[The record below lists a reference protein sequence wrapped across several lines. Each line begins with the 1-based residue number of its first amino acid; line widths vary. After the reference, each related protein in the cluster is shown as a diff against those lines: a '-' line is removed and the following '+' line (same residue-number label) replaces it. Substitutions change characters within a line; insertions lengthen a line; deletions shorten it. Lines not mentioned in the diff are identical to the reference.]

1 VTNPRLA
8 ELTHYEALDVERAAT
23 PEALQKAYEHGLAV
37 YDEAGVAT
45 YSLLDADQR
54 RAARKRIEEAYRVL
68 SDPALRAAYDA
79 ELTLRRTAAGTVDAA
94 GRPRPVKLPDPVTG
108 ADLKRFRE
116 SRGVTLARI
125 AADSKVGKRT
135 FEDIEG
141 DRFDRLPAVVYV
153 RGFLREYARA
163 VGLDPGAT
171 VESFV
176 ARLPRRS
183 P

>member
-1 VTNPRLA
+1 MG
-8 ELTHYEALDVERAAT
+8 ELTHYEALDVGRAAT
-23 PEALQKAYEHGLAV
+23 PDEIRKAYEHCLAV

-45 YSLLDADQR
+45 YSLLDGDQR

-68 SDPALRAAYDA
+68 ADPGLRAAYDSA
-79 ELTLRRTAAGTVDAA
+79 MTQQKEAAGAVDAS
-94 GRPRPVKLPDPVTG
+94 GRPHPVKLPDPVTG

-125 AADSKVGKRT
+125 AADSKVGQRT

-163 VGLDPGAT
+163 VGLDPVAT
-171 VESFV
+171 AESFV
-176 ARLPRRS
+176 SRLPRR
-183 P
+183 

>member
-1 VTNPRLA
+1 MA
-8 ELTHYEALDVERAAT
+8 ELTHYEALDVERGAT
-23 PEALQKAYEHGLAV
+23 PEAVEKAYQHGLAL

-45 YSLLDADQR
+45 YSLLDGEQR
-54 RAARKRIEEAYRVL
+54 RAARERIREAYRVL

-79 ELTLRRTAAGTVDAA
+79 ELALRRAASGSVDAA
-94 GRPRPVKLPDPVTG
+94 GRQRPVTLPDPVTG

-116 SRGVTLARI
+116 SRGVTLAKI

-153 RGFLREYARA
+153 RGFLQEYARA
-163 VGLDPGAT
+163 VGLDPRAT
-171 VESFV
+171 AESFL
-176 ARLPRRS
+176 ARLPRR
-183 P
+183 

>member
-1 VTNPRLA
+1 MS
-8 ELTHYEALDVERAAT
+8 ELTHYEALDVSRGAT
-23 PEALQKAYEHGLAV
+23 AEEIKKAYEHGLAV

-68 SDPALRAAYDA
+68 ADPALRAAYD
-79 ELTLRRTAAGTVDAA
+79 EDLKLRKAASGAVDAS
-94 GRPRPVKLPDPVTG
+94 GRPHPVKLPDPVTG

-116 SRGVTLARI
+116 SRGVSLTQI

-135 FEDIEG
+135 FEDVEA

-163 VGLDPGAT
+163 VGLDPVAT
-171 VESFV
+171 AESYV
-176 ARLPRRS
+176 ARLPRR
-183 P
+183 

>member
-1 VTNPRLA
+1 MA
-8 ELTHYEALDVERAAT
+8 ELTHYEALDVGRGAT
-23 PEALQKAYEHGLAV
+23 PDEIRKAYEHGLAV

-45 YSLLDADQR
+45 YSLLDGDQR
-54 RAARKRIEEAYRVL
+54 RAARKRIEEAFRVL
-68 SDPALRAAYDA
+68 GDPALRAAYDA
-79 ELTLRRTAAGTVDAA
+79 EMTQQKAAAGAVDAS
-94 GRPRPVKLPDPVTG
+94 GRPHPVKLPDPVTG

-125 AADSKVGKRT
+125 AADSKVGQRT

-163 VGLDPGAT
+163 VGLDPVAT
-171 VESFV
+171 AESFV
-176 ARLPRRS
+176 ARLPRR
-183 P
+183 

>member
-1 VTNPRLA
+1 MA
-8 ELTHYEALDVERAAT
+8 ELTHYEALDVGRGAT
-23 PEALQKAYEHGLAV
+23 PEEIQKAYEHGLAV

-54 RAARKRIEEAYRVL
+54 RAARKRIEEAFRVL
-68 SDPALRAAYDA
+68 SDPALRAAYDQQ
-79 ELTLRRTAAGTVDAA
+79 LAALHAASGAVDSS
-94 GRPRPVKLPDPVTG
+94 GRPHPVKLPDPVTG

-125 AADSKVGKRT
+125 AADSKVGQRT

-163 VGLDPGAT
+163 MGLDPVAT
-171 VESFV
+171 AESYV

-183 P
+183 

>member
-1 VTNPRLA
+1 MA
-8 ELTHYEALDVERAAT
+8 ELTHYDALDVERGA
-23 PEALQKAYEHGLAV
+23 PPDVLQKAYEHGLAV

-45 YSLLDADQR
+45 YSLLDAEQR

-68 SDPALRAAYDA
+68 SDPALRTAYDA
-79 ELTLRRTAAGTVDAA
+79 ELALRRAASGAVDAA
-94 GRPRPVKLPDPVTG
+94 GRPHPVKLPDPVTG

-163 VGLDPGAT
+163 VGLDPRAT
-171 VESFV
+171 AESFV
-176 ARLPRRS
+176 ARLPRR
-183 P
+183 

>member
-1 VTNPRLA
+1 MA
-8 ELTHYEALDVERAAT
+8 ELTHYEALDVSRGAT
-23 PEALQKAYEHGLAV
+23 AEDLLRSYEHWLAV

-45 YSLLDADQR
+45 YSLLDAEQR

-68 SDPALRAAYDA
+68 SDPALRAAYD
-79 ELTLRRTAAGTVDAA
+79 EDMEQRRVASGAVDSA
-94 GRPRPVKLPDPVTG
+94 GRPLPVKLPDPVTG
-108 ADLKRFRE
+108 ADLRRFRE

-141 DRFDRLPAVVYV
+141 DRFERLPAVVYV

-163 VGLDPGAT
+163 VGLDPVAT
-171 VESFV
+171 AESFV
-176 ARLPRRS
+176 ARLPQR
-183 P
+183 